1 MACGTSADSSK
12 PFAAKAAIFKADP
25 PEKAKAA
32 AKLPAKPSANP
43 T

>member
-12 PFAAKAAIFKADP
+12 AFAPKAAIFKADS
-25 PEKAKAA
+25 PEKAKPA
-32 AKLPAKPSANP
+32 AKPPAKA